1 MSIRNKAF
9 AALALTSLLGVAACG
24 STKDEHGEGAPRRR
38 RRATTE
44 GAAAGGARSRR
55 A

>member
-1 MSIRNKAF
+1 MIVRNKAF

-24 STKDEHGEGAPRRR
+24 DTKDEHGERGRGDAGRHH
-38 RRATTE
+38 RRAPLP
-44 GAAAGGARSRR
+44 AGRSRR